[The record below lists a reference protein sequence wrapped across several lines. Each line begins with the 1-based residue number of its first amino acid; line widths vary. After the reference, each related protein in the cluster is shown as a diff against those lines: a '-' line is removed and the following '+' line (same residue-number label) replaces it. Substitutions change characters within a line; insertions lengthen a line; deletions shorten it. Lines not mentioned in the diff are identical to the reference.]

1 MIVRR
6 RTLLQMLAVTPLAA
20 FTAGCTAARASI
32 YHDPECGCCTKWT
45 QLLVADGRY
54 SLTMI
59 PTADRSELH
68 RKIGLPAEL
77 AACHTAVIGRY
88 AFEGHVPLA
97 DIARLLSERPDD
109 VSGLPVP
116 GMPVGSPGMENGNHR
131 DSFSVLA
138 FGNFGTREFSRY

>member
-1 MIVRR
+1 MILRR

-20 FTAGCTAARASI
+20 CNAAQASI
-32 YHDPECGCCTKWT
+32 YHDPECGCCKKWM
-45 QLLVADGRY
+45 QLLVADGGY

-59 PTADRSELH
+59 PTSDRSELH

-88 AFEGHVPLA
+88 AFEGHVPFA

-109 VSGLPVP
+109 ISGLTVP
-116 GMPVGSPGMENGNHR
+116 GMPVGSPGMESAGQG

-138 FGNFGTREFSRY
+138 FGKFGAREYSRY